1 MESHSRCAFCDNCV
15 GDWVEGDDPMTEHRT
30 LFPMCPFVN
39 GLEVGNIPLGGA
51 SGVPMSPG
59 HDEVG
64 LRWSQQHTEPNSTCE
79 KVKKRIP

>member
-1 MESHSRCAFCDNCV
+1 
-15 GDWVEGDDPMTEHRT
+15 MTEHRT

-79 KVKKRIP
+79 KVKKRLPLNIDTLGFQILLPHYMNI